1 MAQEKEQIEERPR
14 ADKRKSLRTHLLV
27 LKVQGKY
34 SNKSFFG
41 YAKNISR
48 SGLFISSFTPKEAG
62 ERFPLEFTLPDTD
75 IMIRCTAE
83 VIWARRFDPQMHLKA
98 NYEPGMGLK
107 FLDLPEDKK
116 KIIDEWVKK
125 EK

>member
-1 MAQEKEQIEERPR
+1 MVQEKGQPEEKRQK

-41 YAKNISR
+41 YAKNISQ

-83 VIWARRFDPQMHLKA
+83 VIWSRRFDPKM

-107 FLDLPEDKK
+107 FLDLSEEKK
-116 KIIDEWVKK
+116 KLIDDWVKK
-125 EK
+125 VR

>member
-1 MAQEKEQIEERPR
+1 MAQEKEQIKERPK

-41 YAKNISR
+41 YARNISQ

-62 ERFPLEFTLPDTD
+62 ERFPLEFTLPGTD
-75 IMIRCTAE
+75 ITINCTAE
-83 VIWARRFDPQMHLKA
+83 VIWSRRFDPELQHKS

-107 FLDLPEDKK
+107 FLDLSEDKK
-116 KIIDEWVKK
+116 KIIDGWVKK